1 MDVLDELLKGKNIE
15 FFSMED
21 KQRLLDG
28 KFDDLSE
35 DAKRYILDE
44 FETSDVIA
52 TQVERTATSTM
63 RGLGIAAVDPETD
76 EEQERRSRMM
86 FDTDPVKSFGASIG
100 GAIIDPVPGGALTKM
115 KAGAGILKNLLAGA
129 RGGAAYGAIEPVYE
143 EYGDSRVMNTLVGG
157 SVGGVI
163 GGAVGVVGKLFNKA
177 PISAAK
183 QAEAE
188 SAAADAAIRAE
199 NDSQIAL
206 DSAAQTINAN
216 DMQQGIVSQ
225 TVRNNNTNPAE
236 LKFDPQTGTINHVKV
251 DSTPVDFDTLPPGL
265 ANLRQAFGGSTIQ
278 WASKIDAALHKIA
291 SNRKSKEA
299 AALRG
304 WLKSKNPRLTDED
317 IDKLAVDAYNS
328 HRDILPNSPVKGRVL
343 YAEQSPVAEALFKAA
358 QEPRVSSEPYIPQGK
373 VKLDDAF
380 SPEDLQVIEQTLGMK
395 PFMYSWRDL
404 KTGKT
409 ISKQEALWRMEQLGI
424 EPVSVEQLKAQRAAR
439 DAEFEPSVQAEP
451 EFVGA
456 PKTMGS
462 VGARGVRPATR
473 YAEDLGGP
481 MYRKFM
487 KGEISEAELA
497 TRILDGQGDI
507 RDREYLRN
515 RTSGKP
521 RYMGIRGMNQIAKEI
536 SKGEYNDIVD
546 MIIQREQKG
555 QDPLPPEIVTALR
568 QQGYDTYVEKQ
579 VRNVLKDVA
588 NMKKNG
594 ESFNSKKGMGLLEE
608 YFYYSGLH
616 LAFEN
621 QKTYAS
627 RSLYAWKKQG
637 LKIKKNHPMA
647 SVFPGVKC

>member
-304 WLKSKNPRLTDED
+304 W
-317 IDKLAVDAYNS
+317 
-328 HRDILPNSPVKGRVL
+328 
-343 YAEQSPVAEALFKAA
+343 
-358 QEPRVSSEPYIPQGK
+358 
-373 VKLDDAF
+373 
-380 SPEDLQVIEQTLGMK
+380 
-395 PFMYSWRDL
+395 
-404 KTGKT
+404 
-409 ISKQEALWRMEQLGI
+409 
-424 EPVSVEQLKAQRAAR
+424 
-439 DAEFEPSVQAEP
+439 
-451 EFVGA
+451 
-456 PKTMGS
+456 
-462 VGARGVRPATR
+462 
-473 YAEDLGGP
+473 
-481 MYRKFM
+481 
-487 KGEISEAELA
+487 
-497 TRILDGQGDI
+497 
-507 RDREYLRN
+507 
-515 RTSGKP
+515 
-521 RYMGIRGMNQIAKEI
+521 
-536 SKGEYNDIVD
+536 
-546 MIIQREQKG
+546 
-555 QDPLPPEIVTALR
+555 
-568 QQGYDTYVEKQ
+568 
-579 VRNVLKDVA
+579 
-588 NMKKNG
+588 
-594 ESFNSKKGMGLLEE
+594 
-608 YFYYSGLH
+608 
-616 LAFEN
+616 
-621 QKTYAS
+621 
-627 RSLYAWKKQG
+627 
-637 LKIKKNHPMA
+637 
-647 SVFPGVKC
+647 